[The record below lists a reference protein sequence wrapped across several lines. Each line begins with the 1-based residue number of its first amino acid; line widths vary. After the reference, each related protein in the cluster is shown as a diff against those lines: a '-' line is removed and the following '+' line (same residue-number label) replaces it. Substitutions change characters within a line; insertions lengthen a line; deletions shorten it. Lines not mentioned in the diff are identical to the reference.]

1 MQVDHLDR
9 FSHIVDAQQVRPPVH
24 RPSMQGSRSVQRVV
38 ARDFQD
44 FLNHGFA
51 ADANKDGTLQRN
63 ELREGVEQG
72 IVVRDRLAK
81 PKPDVHNDVCQARI
95 VGPEELG
102 LEVLVDVADHI
113 VVGRVGLH
121 RFGGALHVHQHVG
134 RFGVRN
140 DFPHVWIGVASGD
153 VVDEVGAGVQRSAR
167 HRGVKG
173 VDAEQGV
180 RMGRSKGGQDGREA
194 RPFFVR
200 TDLHGAR
207 PRRLGSE
214 VKHVGP
220 FTKHPLG
227 LGDRASRVV
236 PRPAVVKRIGR
247 EVEDAHHPSL
257 VKIPQGTT
265 DRNRRG
271 QDLHCN
277 LPQVSMDTLAQYD
290 ACLATCED
298 LFKRKTQD
306 YGTAWRILRP
316 SSLTD
321 QIFIKA
327 NRIRTIQQVGESKVD
342 EGVESEFIGIVNYCF
357 MAMLQ
362 CRLPEDAPMELSVSE
377 ANRLYD
383 EAKDETRSL
392 MQKKNH
398 DYGEAWRDMRI
409 SSLTDLILMKVLRVK
424 QIENNDGQT
433 VASEGVEA
441 NYMDMANYALFA
453 LILSSEGSSE

>member
-1 MQVDHLDR
+1 
-9 FSHIVDAQQVRPPVH
+9 
-24 RPSMQGSRSVQRVV
+24 
-38 ARDFQD
+38 
-44 FLNHGFA
+44 
-51 ADANKDGTLQRN
+51 
-63 ELREGVEQG
+63 
-72 IVVRDRLAK
+72 
-81 PKPDVHNDVCQARI
+81 
-95 VGPEELG
+95 
-102 LEVLVDVADHI
+102 
-113 VVGRVGLH
+113 
-121 RFGGALHVHQHVG
+121 
-134 RFGVRN
+134 
-140 DFPHVWIGVASGD
+140 
-153 VVDEVGAGVQRSAR
+153 
-167 HRGVKG
+167 
-173 VDAEQGV
+173 
-180 RMGRSKGGQDGREA
+180 
-194 RPFFVR
+194 
-200 TDLHGAR
+200 
-207 PRRLGSE
+207 
-214 VKHVGP
+214 
-220 FTKHPLG
+220 
-227 LGDRASRVV
+227 
-236 PRPAVVKRIGR
+236 
-247 EVEDAHHPSL
+247 
-257 VKIPQGTT
+257 
-265 DRNRRG
+265 
-271 QDLHCN
+271 
-277 LPQVSMDTLAQYD
+277 MDTLAQYD

-383 EAKDETRSL
+383 EAKDETRAL

-453 LILSSEGSSE
+453 LILSSESGSE